1 MTRERN
7 GTFSP
12 GSSGNLNG
20 RPSGHKNRA
29 TIMAQNL
36 LDGEVRALVKKALEM
51 ALGGDITAI
60 KLCLERIL
68 PRRMERALSFN
79 MPDINQPEDAGVAL
93 AAIIKAVGDGD
104 LAPSEARTLAALVE
118 TALRTIE
125 TTEHEA
131 RITALEKSR

>member
-1 MTRERN
+1 MTRNTN

-36 LDGEVRALVKKALEM
+36 LDGECRALVRKAIDL
-51 ALGGDITAI
+51 ALGGDLVAI

-68 PRRMERALSFN
+68 PRRHERALSFA
-79 MPDINQPEDAGVAL
+79 MPDINTPQDAGVAL
-93 AAIIKAVGDGD
+93 AAIVKAVGAGE
-104 LAPSEARTLAALVE
+104 LTPSEARTLAALVE

-125 TTEHEA
+125 TTEHET
-131 RITALEKSR
+131 RITALEKR

>member
-1 MTRERN
+1 MTREKN

-36 LDGEVRALVKKALEM
+36 LDGECRALVRKAIDL
-51 ALGGDITAI
+51 ALGGDLVAI

-68 PRRMERALSFN
+68 PRRHERTLAFA
-79 MPDINQPEDAGVAL
+79 MPPVTAPQDAGVAL
-93 AAIIKAVGDGD
+93 SAIVNGVGNGD
-104 LAPSEARTLAALVE
+104 LTPGEARTLVALIE
-118 TALRTIE
+118 TALRAIE

-131 RITALEKSR
+131 RITALEKR